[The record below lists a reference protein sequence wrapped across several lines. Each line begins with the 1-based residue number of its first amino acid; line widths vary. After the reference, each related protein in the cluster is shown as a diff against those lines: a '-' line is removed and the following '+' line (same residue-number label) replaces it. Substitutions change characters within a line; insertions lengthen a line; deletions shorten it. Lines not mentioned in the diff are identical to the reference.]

1 MPIAYLD
8 VPEGIEIKRKKD
20 MKTFRF
26 ERQGAIGRIV
36 LANPPRN
43 LLDRKFSE
51 CLRQAVHDASESDI
65 RVLVVQTEGPH
76 FSFGSD
82 LREWTDK
89 DVNWFRTSIAE
100 VNLSYRA
107 IEALKVPTI
116 AAVQGV
122 AFGGGFELA
131 LACDFIV
138 AAENAVFRCVEV
150 TAGMVPAAGALQR
163 LAERVGRGWA
173 SRCSENPFP
182 LQWLANLGSRHRW
195 FRRPNLPRQSKR
207 VRSLEPRAG

>member
-1 MPIAYLD
+1 M
-8 VPEGIEIKRKKD
+8 
-20 MKTFRF
+20 
-26 ERQGAIGRIV
+26 
-36 LANPPRN
+36 
-43 LLDRKFSE
+43 
-51 CLRQAVHDASESDI
+51 
-65 RVLVVQTEGPH
+65 VQLSG
-76 FSFGSD
+76 FGSD

-100 VNLSYRA
+100 VNVSYRA

-163 LAERVGRGWA
+163 LAERVGRGRA
-173 SRCSENPFP
+173 TRFAMLGEPISAPVAGQLGIATQVVPEAE
-182 LQWLANLGSRHRW
+182 LAQTVEAMAQKLAIGPTKS
-195 FRRPNLPRQSKR
+195 
-207 VRSLEPRAG
+207 

>member
-8 VPEGIEIKRKKD
+8 LPEGIEIEEKRRYE
-20 MKTFRF
+20 TVRF

-43 LLDRKFSE
+43 LLDRQFSE

-65 RVLVVQTEGPH
+65 RVLVVETEGPH

-100 VNLSYRA
+100 VNRSYRA
-107 IEALKVPTI
+107 IEGLKVPTI
-116 AAVQGV
+116 ATVQGV

-131 LACDFIV
+131 LACDFMV
-138 AAENAVFRCVEV
+138 AARTPSF
-150 TAGMVPAAGALQR
+150 AA
-163 LAERVGRGWA
+163 
-173 SRCSENPFP
+173 
-182 LQWLANLGSRHRW
+182 
-195 FRRPNLPRQSKR
+195 
-207 VRSLEPRAG
+207 